1 MERQDVKTFIEIS
14 GAERRSERELD
25 ILRTRWN
32 LRRRQRGRKRHRK

>member
-1 MERQDVKTFIEIS
+1 MGHQEAKTFIEIS
-14 GAERRSERELD
+14 EAEKHERD